1 MMSKDKVKEWL
12 KDTEEL
18 IRDNGHAEQ
27 SIIDE
32 MKTEAYVLRTVLGS
46 DLD

>member
-1 MMSKDKVKEWL
+1 MMSKDEVREWL
-12 KDTEEL
+12 KETEEL
-18 IRDNGHAEQ
+18 IRDNGHADQ
-27 SIIDE
+27 GVIDE